1 MPTLDKVLAPFF
13 WMTCS
18 ALEERQ
24 ELSTVQGAAAQ
35 ELVTLTPA
43 GDILMML
50 D

>member
-1 MPTLDKVLAPFF
+1 
-13 WMTCS
+13 MTCS

-24 ELSTVQGAAAQ
+24 ELLTVQGALVQ
-35 ELVTLTPA
+35 ELVTLTSA